1 VSAARSAVALPV
13 ALLLENGTDAWGR
26 LNALTAHGADL
37 STLSRLESRQALALS
52 FELAG
57 ERFKE
62 LTAVVEDARTDADG
76 YCDAKL
82 RFTDE
87 VDRRRLARVLLDVL
101 SRG

>member
-1 VSAARSAVALPV
+1 VSVARSAVALPV
-13 ALLLENGTDAWGR
+13 ALALADGSDAWGR

-37 STLSRLESRQALALS
+37 STLNPLARHQALALS

-87 VDRRRLARVLLDVL
+87 VERRRLARVLLDVL